1 MVASNMILNIEN
13 MEKFKRYLGLAMALG
28 VLILGFL
35 PLGPDRY
42 FSRASKL
49 TPLDS
54 TALTYGILR
63 REMRGDMYF
72 WLYSTDYFNSCPPFQ
87 EMSLRTNVYDA
98 FRSRRC
104 DGDGFL
110 FSTISQ
116 MHEAELTAIEPRFPS
131 LLAEYEAAINAER
144 SNSKERQIDLFG
156 NNSVDNKGASTR
168 RLTSEFAIGSVMNKY
183 LGTRQVGLAA
193 TIYVIHGLLLMA
205 VLFMVWGRRSVGG
218 LVWFPFS
225 LIFGAAR
232 IGAKAAQ
239 KTHDKI

>member
-1 MVASNMILNIEN
+1 
-13 MEKFKRYLGLAMALG
+13 
-28 VLILGFL
+28 
-35 PLGPDRY
+35 
-42 FSRASKL
+42 
-49 TPLDS
+49 
-54 TALTYGILR
+54 
-63 REMRGDMYF
+63 MYF